1 MAKDDVK
8 NLIMTKARELIKE
21 NGGFTIKELTDATH
35 VNIAAVNY
43 HFGSKENLTK
53 TIIAELVSDLK
64 RVLIYYIEKLE
75 QGTPLDVFMSDLVNV
90 IYDYTVTNAGLMK
103 YLFLTLDSQQ
113 LSATELV
120 SAFFSEN
127 EFTALVYS
135 HLARLIGS
143 NNPKEI
149 MARYM
154 IFFATGLT
162 PMLVG
167 LMQGKKGISAT
178 FSDEEFKRIYIAQ
191 MLKLFN

>member
-135 HLARLIGS
+135 HLAKLIGS

>member
-8 NLIMTKARELIKE
+8 DLIMTKARELIKE

-135 HLARLIGS
+135 HLAKLIGS